1 MTPINDFLD
10 GDKTIAGMVFRPFT
24 MGSKAACSQMDL
36 SMFTQPEKPLTEA
49 ESERQVIAFTWLHVK
64 PLPEVLRALREGRA
78 NDEAQAFGFELE
90 PHAVTQIISE
100 INRIS
105 DQAKKNAVD
114 VVERSG
120 TKDKDAPGNSVG
132 RTG

>member
-1 MTPINDFLD
+1 
-10 GDKTIAGMVFRPFT
+10 
-24 MGSKAACSQMDL
+24 
-36 SMFTQPEKPLTEA
+36 MFTQPENPLTEA
-49 ESERQVIAFTWLHVK
+49 ESERQVIAFTWLQVK
-64 PLPEVLRALREGRA
+64 PLSEVLRALREGRA

-114 VVERSG
+114 VVERNG

-132 RTG
+132 QTG